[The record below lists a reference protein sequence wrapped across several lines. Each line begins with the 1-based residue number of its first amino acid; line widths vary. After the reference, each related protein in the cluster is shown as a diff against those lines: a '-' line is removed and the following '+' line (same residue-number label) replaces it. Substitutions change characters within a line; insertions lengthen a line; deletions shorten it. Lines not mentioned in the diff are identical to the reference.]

1 VIGFLSSASPVPWR
15 PFVAAFRQGLNEAG
29 YVEGKNVAIEF
40 RWAEDHYG
48 CLPALAAELLSRQV
62 AVLVATGGPASA
74 IAAKAALRRFQSSL
88 RLARTLVVG
97 SEPIYAGL
105 RAQIVALVTRHAIP
119 AVFALS
125 EFVAAGGLIT
135 YGASLVEA
143 YRQAGIYTGK
153 ILNGA
158 KPADMPV

>member
-1 VIGFLSSASPVPWR
+1 MAACPHWRPSCSAARSLSSSR
-15 PFVAAFRQGLNEAG
+15 PEALL
-29 YVEGKNVAIEF
+29 
-40 RWAEDHYG
+40 RRS
-48 CLPALAAELLSRQV
+48 LPRRR
-62 AVLVATGGPASA
+62 
-74 IAAKAALRRFQSSL
+74 LRRFQSSL

-119 AVFALS
+119 AVFTLS